1 MVEQTAGQ
9 KHHQL
14 LWKTLVFL
22 QFAGTLAK
30 TITKTLEERFQLAS
44 LKQSFGIK
52 LSGI

>member
-30 TITKTLEERFQLAS
+30 TITTTKVLRCS
-44 LKQSFGIK
+44 LTPSAQSFGIK